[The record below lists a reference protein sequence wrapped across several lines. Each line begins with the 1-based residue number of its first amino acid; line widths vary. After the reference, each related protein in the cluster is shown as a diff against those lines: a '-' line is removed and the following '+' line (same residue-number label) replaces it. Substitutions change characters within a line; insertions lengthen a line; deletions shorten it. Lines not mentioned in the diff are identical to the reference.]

1 MSTAAGRRRV
11 ARIEA
16 IDDACLVVERL
27 DTSEETLTC
36 VVNNGSK
43 VQELARV
50 RVRSPKP
57 QTIPPTPTPT
67 FLREC

>member
-43 VQELARV
+43 LQELARV
-50 RVRSPKP
+50 RVSPKP
-57 QTIPPTPTPT
+57 QTIHSPNP
-67 FLREC
+67 